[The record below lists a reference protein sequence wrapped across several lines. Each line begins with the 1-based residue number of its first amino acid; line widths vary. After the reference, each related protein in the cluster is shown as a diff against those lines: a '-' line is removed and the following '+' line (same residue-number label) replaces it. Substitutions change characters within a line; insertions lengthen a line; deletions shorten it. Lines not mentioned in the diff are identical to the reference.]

1 MMIDEAQKNGE
12 KLLKSCPKLKKL
24 LPKIPKL
31 KTLLALSQRYY

>member
-24 LPKIPKL
+24 LPKL

>member
-1 MMIDEAQKNGE
+1 MIDEAQKNGE

-24 LPKIPKL
+24 LPKL